1 MDYIENISENERSP
15 KTNKTSKA
23 NNMPSQCTALVIKKE
38 AGQQTICDWTETI
51 ALLDYACS
59 QIADR
64 YGLYSRG
71 QPRKATVIEVLARNP
86 CIACVDK
93 ALSDRSFQR
102 IDNMYSELHQL
113 ACSILVEELYDQ
125 LVKSGHTVSVTTEE
139 SVKYGKIDV
148 FIIPSNIGLNLYSN
162 KVEIAVEVKTGFS
175 LSLPQLLRYMID
187 NDHRSLILWR
197 IRNQQVLIFDGA
209 EIKSLLMQFIKMIIS
224 RADRLLSTSEP
235 TCKHNSEHKDWVPS
249 QQQLKETFSDFSA
262 GIVKTLPNVIEMIVN
277 TLEREVK

>member
-1 MDYIENISENERSP
+1 MDYVESISDNERSP

-23 NNMPSQCTALVIKKE
+23 NNMPIPYTALVIKKE
-38 AGQQTICDWTETI
+38 AGQRTTCDWTESM

-64 YGLYSRG
+64 YDLYSRG
-71 QPRKATVIEVLARNP
+71 QPRKATIIEVLARNA

-93 ALSDRSFQR
+93 ALRDKSFQR

-113 ACSILVEELYDQ
+113 ACSMLVEELYDQ
-125 LVKSGHTVSVTTEE
+125 LVKNGHTVSITTEE

-148 FIIPSNIGLNLYSN
+148 FIVPSNIGLSLYSS
-162 KVEIAVEVKTGFS
+162 KAEIAVEVKSGFS

-197 IRNQQVLIFDGA
+197 IRNQQILLFDGA
-209 EIKSLLMQFIKMIIS
+209 EIKELLVQFIKMIIS
-224 RADRLLSTSEP
+224 RADRLLSTPEP
-235 TCKHNSEHKDWVPS
+235 TCKHNSERKNWVPS
-249 QQQLKETFSDFSA
+249 QHQLKETFSDFSA
-262 GIVKTLPNVIEMIVN
+262 GIIKTLPNVVELIVT
-277 TLEREVK
+277 TLEREVN